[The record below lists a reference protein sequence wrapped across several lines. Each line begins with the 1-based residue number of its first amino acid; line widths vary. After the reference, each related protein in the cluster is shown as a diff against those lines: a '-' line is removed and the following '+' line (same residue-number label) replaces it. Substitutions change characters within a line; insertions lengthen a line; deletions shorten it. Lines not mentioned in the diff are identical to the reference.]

1 MKKLLLLSAL
11 LIFACSSDD
20 SSDSDDNDLMEETFL
35 ERYDG
40 VVWEVNEDTTVYIRF
55 NNDTLNWLTSYEF
68 NDDEIDGQ
76 YECYNFTDQQELIFS
91 ILINSGDNF
100 SYSAQYPGEDAGD
113 VYITVSDNGNILEI
127 VNPSHNSQGTFLRSN
142 LTEIPC
148 D

>member
-1 MKKLLLLSAL
+1 MKKLLLLSAF

-20 SSDSDDNDLMEETFL
+20 SSDSDLMEETFL

-40 VVWEVNEDTTVYIRF
+40 VVWEANEGTTVYIRF

-76 YECYNFTDQQELIFS
+76 YECHNLTDHQEPIFS

-100 SYSAQYPGEDAGD
+100 TYSVQYSGEELEV
-113 VYITVSDNGNILEI
+113 VYFTVIDNGNILEI
-127 VNPSHNSQGTFLRSN
+127 VNPSHNIQATFLRSN

>member
-1 MKKLLLLSAL
+1 MKKLLILSAL
-11 LIFACSSDD
+11 IIFSCSSDD
-20 SSDSDDNDLMEETFL
+20 SSDSDLMEETFL

-40 VVWEVNEDTTVYIRF
+40 VVWEANEGTTVYIRF

-76 YECYNFTDQQELIFS
+76 YECHNLTDHQEPIFS

-100 SYSAQYPGEDAGD
+100 TYSNQYPGEDAED

-142 LTEIPC
+142 LTVIPC

>member
-11 LIFACSSDD
+11 LIFSCSSD

-76 YECYNFTDQQELIFS
+76 YECYNFTDQQEPIFS

-100 SYSAQYPGEDAGD
+100 TYSVQFPGEELEV
-113 VYITVSDNGNILEI
+113 VYFTVSDNGNILEI
-127 VNPSHNSQGTFLRSN
+127 VNPSHNIQATFLRSN

-148 D
+148 N